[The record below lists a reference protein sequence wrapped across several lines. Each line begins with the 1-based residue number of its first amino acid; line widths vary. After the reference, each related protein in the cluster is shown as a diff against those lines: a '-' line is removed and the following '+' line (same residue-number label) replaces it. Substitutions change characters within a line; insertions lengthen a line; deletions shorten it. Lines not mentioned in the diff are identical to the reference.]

1 MKNKILSFLD
11 SQIYLKKR
19 SYTPFILLLWLSF
32 FTTFSFTASAVNEI
46 QTQQTKRTVSGVVTD
61 AAGEP
66 LVGVTVREQGTTNG
80 VITNADGKYS
90 MDVNSGAILNFTYV
104 GYKSATQAVGS
115 GNTLNIS
122 LLEDVATLDELV
134 VVGYG
139 VQKKSD
145 LTGALSRVT
154 EDQIKQRPVQNALQA
169 IQGKAPGVDITSNNR
184 PGELGDIRIR
194 GNRSINASNAP
205 LYVVDGIPLTSGSI
219 ADINP
224 NDISSMEI
232 LKDAS
237 ATAIYGSRGA
247 NGVILITTKKGV
259 EGKLS
264 INYDGTMVLS
274 RINSLTDW
282 MNAGDYLNWQ
292 RSAYINGGTYGGS
305 YGTAPDPSRDR
316 ALFFGTD
323 SYMDRIVRTAYDLN
337 ADGTPILRPATAEEK
352 AMGYADMV
360 PVYNS
365 TNLYDQKW
373 RDLVTRTAFTNNH
386 QVSLTSGSDR
396 SKLYMSFGYLN
407 QQSAM
412 KDQNYERYN
421 ININGE
427 IAPLKWLRMGVGL
440 NSSHSIKNYGIV
452 SNFSNTVAKDS
463 YGLALGM
470 APYAPAYD
478 ENNQILDP
486 RIGLSWHNLL
496 LDINQAQNETRYY
509 GAMLSSFAEIDLF
522 PWMKWRTNFGT
533 QFRNSREGS
542 YYGEKFTN
550 PFGFTST
557 EPNVGYNS
565 QSQSLSWTLENLIY
579 LNKTVNKIHAFN
591 VTLMQS
597 AEKFRSES
605 INIRAYE
612 VTYPTS
618 LWYNLGASNTSKVAF
633 GSGFNMQMRA
643 SYMARLN
650 YNLMEKYLMTLT
662 GRYDGASMLAAGN
675 KWDFFPSAAFA
686 WRVDQEPFLKNNV
699 NWIDQL
705 KLRVGYG
712 VTGNASVAS
721 YSTSGSMTSSD
732 SSIPFGEGGVS
743 TNTIGAKA
751 NVMPNYRLG
760 WEKTASTNFG
770 IDFSLI
776 KNRVSGSVEY
786 YIANTFNLLMSRAL
800 PPFSGYVSLQDNVGK
815 TQNKGIEVTLST
827 INVKTKD
834 FSWQTD
840 FTFSANRE
848 AITELPKGKVDDK
861 TNGWFI
867 GKPIDEVWTLKYNRL
882 WQNTD
887 ADKELIAIYKANGL
901 TFIPGQGMV
910 VDQEYIPVAEGT
922 EGSKTVTL
930 ADGTKRTY
938 LNNGFGVINND
949 DNQFLGSFQP
959 KWIGGLNTTFTYKNL
974 QLSSFIYSRI
984 GNLYY
989 GLMQTYGRRV
999 EKDVWSET
1007 NTTGKFPQ
1015 PTTKT
1020 NTNYNGF
1027 LGYTRGD
1034 MVIVRNIALSYTLP
1048 SLYLAKLNLSSAQA
1062 YVQVLNPFIFGGELV
1077 KKGINPDDTTG
1088 WNTRSNA
1095 TNYIGGQTNN
1105 TAITRSFVFGLR
1117 FGI

>member
-1 MKNKILSFLD
+1 MKNKILWFLGEY
-11 SQIYLKKR
+11 IHLKKGLAH
-19 SYTPFILLLWLSF
+19 FMLLFCVFSISAVSF
-32 FTTFSFTASAVNEI
+32 SASAESNI
-46 QTQQTKRTVSGVVTD
+46 QTQQGKRTVTGIVTD
-61 AAGEP
+61 SSGEP
-66 LVGVTVREQGTTNG
+66 LIGVTVREQGTTNG
-80 VITNADGKYS
+80 VITGTDGRYS
-90 MDVNSGAILNFTYV
+90 ISVSAGASLSFTYV
-104 GYKSATQAVGS
+104 GYRPSILAVSTNGIVNAAL
-115 GNTLNIS
+115 G
-122 LLEDVATLDELV
+122 EDVETLEELV

-169 IQGKAPGVDITSNNR
+169 MQGKVPGVDITSNNR
-184 PGELGDIRIR
+184 PGEIGDVRIR

-205 LYVVDGIPLTSGSI
+205 LYVIDGIPLTSGSV

-224 NDISSMEI
+224 NDIASMEI

-247 NGVILITTKKGV
+247 NGVVLVTTKRGV
-259 EGKLS
+259 EGRMS
-264 INYDGTMVLS
+264 INYDGSLVLS
-274 RINSLTDW
+274 KIDELTDW
-282 MNAGDYLNWQ
+282 MKAGDYLNWQ
-292 RSAYINGGTYGGS
+292 RSAYINGGTYAGA
-305 YGTAPDPSRDR
+305 YGTAPDPVRDR
-316 ALFFGTD
+316 ALFFGPE
-323 SYMDRIVRTAYDLN
+323 SYMDRIIRTAYQLKT
-337 ADGTPILRPATAEEK
+337 DGTPELRPATAEEK

-360 PVYNS
+360 PVYDS
-365 TNLYDQKW
+365 SSLFDQHW
-373 RDLVTRTAFTNNH
+373 VDMVTRNAFTNNH
-386 QVSLTSGSDR
+386 QISLTSGTDK
-396 SKLYMSFGYLN
+396 SKLYMSLGYLN
-407 QQSAM
+407 QQSPM
-412 KDQNYERYN
+412 KDQDYERYN
-421 ININGE
+421 VSMNGD
-427 IAPLKWLRMGVGL
+427 ISPLKWFRMGMGL
-440 NSSHSIKNYGIV
+440 NLSHSIKNYGIV

-470 APYAPAYD
+470 SPYAPAFD
-478 ENNQILDP
+478 ENNVILDP

-496 LDINQAQNETRYY
+496 LNIDEAINETRYY
-509 GAMLSSFAEIDLF
+509 SAMLSSFAEIDLF

-557 EPNVGYNS
+557 EPNVGYNN
-565 QSQSLSWTLENLIY
+565 QNLSLSWTLENL
-579 LNKTVNKIHAFN
+579 LFLTKTFNNIHSFHF
-591 VTLMQS
+591 TLMQS

-605 INIRAYE
+605 LNVRAYE

-633 GSGFNMQMRA
+633 GSGYNSQTRA

-650 YNLMEKYLMTLT
+650 YNLMEKYLLTLT

-675 KWDFFPSAAFA
+675 KWDFFPSAALA
-686 WRVDQEPFLKNNV
+686 WRVDQEPFIKNNYD
-699 NWIDQL
+699 WISQL
-705 KLRVGYG
+705 KFRAGYG

-732 SSIPFGEGGVS
+732 SSIPFGEGGIGA
-743 TNTIGAKA
+743 NTIGAKA
-751 NVMPNYRLG
+751 NVMPNYKLG

-770 IDFSLI
+770 LDFGLM
-776 KNRVSGSVEY
+776 KGRVSGSIEY
-786 YIANTFNLLMSRAL
+786 YIANTFDLLMPRTL
-800 PPFSGYVSLQDNVGK
+800 PPFSGYVNLQANIGK
-815 TQNKGIEVTLST
+815 TRNRGLEVTLST
-827 INVKTKD
+827 INIKTRD
-834 FSWQTD
+834 FTWQTD
-840 FTFSANRE
+840 FTFSTNKE
-848 AITELPKGKVDDK
+848 EIVELPGGKVDDK

-910 VDQEYIPVAEGT
+910 VDQEYIAVNEGT
-922 EGSKTVTL
+922 PGSKTVTL

-938 LNNGFGVINND
+938 MDNGFGVINNE

-959 KWIGGLNTTFTYKNL
+959 KWIGGFNTSLTYKDW
-974 QLSSFIYSRI
+974 QLSTFVYARF

-1027 LGYTRGD
+1027 LGYTSGD
-1034 MVIVRNIALSYTLP
+1034 MVIVRNIALSYTVP
-1048 SLYLAKLNLSSAQA
+1048 SLFLTKIKLASAQA
-1062 YVQVLNPFIFGGELV
+1062 YVQVLNPFIFGAQLV
-1077 KKGINPDDTTG
+1077 DKGINPDDTTG
-1088 WNTRSNA
+1088 WNTRSNP